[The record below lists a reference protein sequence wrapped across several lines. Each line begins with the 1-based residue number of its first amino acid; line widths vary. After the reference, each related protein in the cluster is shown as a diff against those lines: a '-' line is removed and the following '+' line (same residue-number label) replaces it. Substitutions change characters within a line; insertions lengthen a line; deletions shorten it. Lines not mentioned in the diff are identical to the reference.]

1 MSSSLSYFYPE
12 SITECQRFWVYL
24 RKLNFLNP
32 METKTDFK
40 SLGGES
46 KLRKILAD
54 EFNIIRI
61 DILHKVESLLEQMS
75 ESIRKQCY
83 GIGSKKKSELLAILQ
98 EVRNLQSIDSEL
110 DDIDVV

>member
-1 MSSSLSYFYPE
+1 MNHVCIFIISEYFFIINSLSKSDNYGDMSSSLSYFYPE

-40 SLGGES
+40 SLGGE
-46 KLRKILAD
+46 
-54 EFNIIRI
+54 N
-61 DILHKVESLLEQMS
+61 ILHKVESLLEQMS

-98 EVRNLQSIDSEL
+98 EK
-110 DDIDVV
+110 

>member
-1 MSSSLSYFYPE
+1 
-12 SITECQRFWVYL
+12 
-24 RKLNFLNP
+24 

-46 KLRKILAD
+46 KLSDQLKNFSNLAKKARQEYIIEAD

-75 ESIRKQCY
+75 ESIRKQCH

-98 EVRNLQSIDSEL
+98 EVRNLQSVDNEL

>member
-40 SLGGES
+40 SLGGE
-46 KLRKILAD
+46 I
-54 EFNIIRI
+54 
-61 DILHKVESLLEQMS
+61 ESLLEQMS

>member
-1 MSSSLSYFYPE
+1 MSPSLSYFYPE

-40 SLGGES
+40 SLGGE
-46 KLRKILAD
+46 
-54 EFNIIRI
+54 N
-61 DILHKVESLLEQMS
+61 ILHKVESLLEQMS
-75 ESIRKQCY
+75 ESIRKQCN